1 MACRIDVSL
10 LDFDHLERDSGNKEI
25 LIPVKASD
33 DYVVCQ
39 NREGGKAFL
48 YKKEGAIWNEYRIL
62 KNCALDIYDRL
73 KNLI

>member
-10 LDFDHLERDSGNKEI
+10 LDFDHMERDSGNKEI

-39 NREGGKAFL
+39 NRENGKAHL
-48 YKKEGAIWNEYRIL
+48 YKKEGAIWNEYRITAA
-62 KNCALDIYDRL
+62 CAFEIYTKL
-73 KNLI
+73 NISF